1 MIHPLAT
8 QYLANIKRG
17 EINDEMVS
25 EAAFAFD
32 ARGAFYRY
40 KELDAMQ
47 HPGMSPYNYRHQKLA
62 FWDKKARLLRAW
74 ALPSCIHIDFARDVD
89 IFFEG
94 ENGYDENRRGIVD
107 SGFLPVCVDGERDL
121 IPYIEVQRSTFL
133 CYYGYLI
140 AGRLFHV
147 PITEQE
153 AVSYTGLK
161 ISSKPE
167 PERPEGWW
175 FTDTLDIRVCNKL
188 LDEVLRQTAK
198 K

>member
-17 EINDEMVS
+17 IINDEMVS

-32 ARGAFYRY
+32 ARGAWYRY

-47 HPGMSPYNYRHQKLA
+47 HRGMSPYNYRHQKLA
-62 FWDKKARLLRAW
+62 LWQKKARLLRAW
-74 ALPSCIHIDFARDVD
+74 ALPSCIHIDFAKDVD

-94 ENGYDENRRGIVD
+94 EEGYNENRRGIVD
-107 SGFLPVCVDGERDL
+107 SGFLPVVINGERDL
-121 IPYIEVQRSTFL
+121 LPYIEVQRDTFN

-147 PITEQE
+147 PITEKE

-161 ISSKPE
+161 IMNK
-167 PERPEGWW
+167 PERPRGWY
-175 FTDTLDIRVCNKL
+175 FVDTLDIRVCNKL
-188 LDEVLRQTAK
+188 LAEVERQTAK